1 MCAGTAISLL
11 CPTMNKWS
19 NLNRIAQIHN
29 TDSLWPVNLMSTG
42 TQHINMILVHI
53 DRNMSISLY
62 CIGMTLFYSGLPETR
77 LAAFLAMIVFIGIYL
92 GVVFLISGAAIL
104 SLKEL
109 SEAADSKEKYR
120 ILRRIGVDEKKIRH
134 SLLAQSGVF
143 FAMPLLLAIV
153 HSVFGMQTA
162 MFILTAFGRGGLL
175 GSILLAATVILVIY
189 GIYFV
194 ITYICSRK
202 IISE

>member
-1 MCAGTAISLL
+1 ML
-11 CPTMNKWS
+11 
-19 NLNRIAQIHN
+19 
-29 TDSLWPVNLMSTG
+29 
-42 TQHINMILVHI
+42 
-53 DRNMSISLY
+53 
-62 CIGMTLFYSGLPETR
+62 
-77 LAAFLAMIVFIGIYL
+77 
-92 GVVFLISGAAIL
+92 
-104 SLKEL
+104 
-109 SEAADSKEKYR
+109 
-120 ILRRIGVDEKKIRH
+120 LRRIGVDEKKIRH

-175 GSILLAATVILVIY
+175 GSILLAAAVILVIY

>member
-1 MCAGTAISLL
+1 MISIPHTTDQTEVDALNEYYSDANFYKL
-11 CPTMNKWS
+11 QEAKTEAVLGEDGSYYSMNCETSKRLRDNS
-19 NLNRIAQIHN
+19 
-29 TDSLWPVNLMSTG
+29 V
-42 TQHINMILVHI
+42 
-53 DRNMSISLY
+53 
-62 CIGMTLFYSGLPETR
+62 GLT
-77 LAAFLAMIVFIGIYL
+77 AMIVFIGIYL

-175 GSILLAATVILVIY
+175 GSILLAAAIILAIY
-189 GIYFV
+189 GFYFA

>member
-1 MCAGTAISLL
+1 M
-11 CPTMNKWS
+11 
-19 NLNRIAQIHN
+19 
-29 TDSLWPVNLMSTG
+29 
-42 TQHINMILVHI
+42 
-53 DRNMSISLY
+53 
-62 CIGMTLFYSGLPETR
+62 
-77 LAAFLAMIVFIGIYL
+77 
-92 GVVFLISGAAIL
+92 
-104 SLKEL
+104 
-109 SEAADSKEKYR
+109 
-120 ILRRIGVDEKKIRH
+120 DEKKIRH

-175 GSILLAATVILVIY
+175 GSILLAVAVILVIY
-189 GIYFV
+189 GIYFM

>member
-1 MCAGTAISLL
+1 MRTLEAAHKILQEG
-11 CPTMNKWS
+11 
-19 NLNRIAQIHN
+19 IADI
-29 TDSLWPVNLMSTG
+29 
-42 TQHINMILVHI
+42 ILVGDKQTI
-53 DRNMSISLY
+53 IKKAD
-62 CIGMTLFYSGLPETR
+62 GLDLTGAKFVDPYDCDK
-77 LAAFLAMIVFIGIYL
+77 LNDY
-92 GVVFLISGAAIL
+92 VVFLISGAAIL

-175 GSILLAATVILVIY
+175 GSILLAAAVILVIY
-189 GIYFV
+189 GIYFM

>member
-1 MCAGTAISLL
+1 MSANKNDPKDAVKMTSGLDSQTQADLDALMRKYDRESNTRVWAGWQRWAVGAI
-11 CPTMNKWS
+11 MV
-19 NLNRIAQIHN
+19 IF
-29 TDSLWPVNLMSTG
+29 
-42 TQHINMILVHI
+42 
-53 DRNMSISLY
+53 SLY

-162 MFILTAFGRGGLL
+162 MFILTVFGRGGLL
-175 GSILLAATVILVIY
+175 GSILLAAAIILVIY
-189 GIYFV
+189 GFYFA

>member
-1 MCAGTAISLL
+1 MAGMESQITIDVQEAKTEAVLGEDGSYYS
-11 CPTMNKWS
+11 MNCETSKRLRDNS
-19 NLNRIAQIHN
+19 
-29 TDSLWPVNLMSTG
+29 V
-42 TQHINMILVHI
+42 
-53 DRNMSISLY
+53 
-62 CIGMTLFYSGLPETR
+62 GLT
-77 LAAFLAMIVFIGIYL
+77 AMIVFIGIYL

-175 GSILLAATVILVIY
+175 GSILLAAAVILVIY
-189 GIYFV
+189 GIYFM